1 MAAMTPGER
10 YAQLVRAFLRRPGIT
25 QEGRGF
31 GSAALKVHGK
41 MFATLCPVGTLV
53 VKLPHQRVAALTEAG
68 RGKPFEPGP
77 GRVMKEWLELNPA
90 SGQDWAALAEEAL
103 AFVAGAP
110 T

>member
-53 VKLPHQRVAALTEAG
+53 VKLPR
-68 RGKPFEPGP
+68 
-77 GRVMKEWLELNPA
+77 
-90 SGQDWAALAEEAL
+90 
-103 AFVAGAP
+103 
-110 T
+110 